1 MDLPNLELLTG
12 WKVAKEKLCIG
23 WPNFCVDWRL
33 QKRSYV
39 LKYSFWNLSQFYTNG
54 KCFYEKTVGKTPSR
68 RASFF
73 ISFTYLRFF
82 MEIMVCG
89 NLFQVSKIWQKSHI
103 FFYTRILYCFYGK
116 VVSEKLEKSLGVL
129 VGS

>member
-1 MDLPNLELLTG
+1 MM
-12 WKVAKEKLCIG
+12 
-23 WPNFCVDWRL
+23 
-33 QKRSYV
+33 
-39 LKYSFWNLSQFYTNG
+39 
-54 KCFYEKTVGKTPSR
+54 FYEKAVGITPSR
-68 RASFF
+68 RASIF
-73 ISFTYLRFF
+73 ISSTYVRFF